1 MGVSWLDNVKAFA
14 TFQQI
19 GEEVYRTNTFIQFGS
34 SSLSLGAAV
43 MLNPGSA
50 NLKGEAKR
58 KLIQIGAHTD
68 EVALDKTMKQLV
80 KFMQRTH
87 AKLEGR
93 LYIYNLFYVKNTIG
107 KEAIAL
113 FESLKSTG
121 NYPTITRPSLS
132 EIQRHPWILIGWG
145 VERGKNSSYYELEKK
160 KWLDLIEMSQIP
172 YFGVLS
178 KDNEYYHPN
187 PKGLANTARLEQLIQ
202 AFKDEIAPLLITKN

>member
-1 MGVSWLDNVKAFA
+1 MVNVKAIA

-19 GEEVYRTNTFIQFGS
+19 GNEIYRTNTYIQFGTS
-34 SSLSLGAAV
+34 SQSLGAAV

-50 NLKGEAKR
+50 ELKGEARR
-58 KLIQIGAHTD
+58 KLFQTGAHTD
-68 EVALDKTMKQLV
+68 EVNLDRTMKQLV

-87 AKLEGR
+87 TKLNGR
-93 LYIYNLFYVKNTIG
+93 FYIYNLLYVRNTIG

-145 VERGKNSSYYELEKK
+145 VERGKNSGYYELEKK
-160 KWLDLIEMSQIP
+160 KWLELIEESGIP

-178 KDNEYYHPN
+178 KENEYYHPS
-187 PKGLANTARLEQLIQ
+187 PKGPTNSERIEQLVHAYQTEIKSSIQ
-202 AFKDEIAPLLITKN
+202 P